1 MQNNFKRI
9 LVTSALPYANGHIH
23 LGHLAGCYVPS
34 DIYTRYQRLQQRE
47 VLHICGSDEHG
58 VAITISADKEK
69 TTPQAIVDKY
79 HEANKASFK
88 KFGITFDNF
97 SRTSLPIHH
106 ETSKE
111 FFLDLLNKGYLK
123 EKEEEQFY
131 DAEAKMFLP
140 DRYVEG
146 TCPNCG
152 NDKARG
158 DQCDNCGKY
167 YDQLELKNPKSLIT
181 GKSPIVKKTKHWYF
195 TLGSFQKQLEAYT
208 ESHSNDWKENVL
220 QQTRSWLKEGLH
232 DRAVTR
238 DLSWGI
244 PVPIDGVE
252 GKVLYVWFDAVL
264 GYISSTKEWAIQQG
278 QPEKWKEFWCDVST
292 RYIAFLGKDNIVFHT
307 IVFPAELIA
316 KEGYILPDNVPA
328 NEFLNLEGGKFSK
341 SRNNAIYLKDVLE
354 RYPADIFR
362 YTLATNLPET
372 KDSDFYWKD
381 FQAKN
386 NNELADIY
394 GNFINRTIT
403 FVAKNFGNIV
413 PKRGILND
421 RDREALAYVH
431 SAPQRIGD
439 LIEQFKFRDA
449 TMEMMNV
456 ARAANKY
463 FNDSEPWK
471 SLKTNPEQCG
481 TTLNICL
488 NIVRSLAVLF
498 SPVVPF
504 SSDKV
509 FKMLNQNSAID
520 DEQWMKAGEPQ
531 LLDGHQLG
539 QSEILFTKIEDATI
553 EQELS
558 ALGHSAEVKSETE
571 SAVNNYLAL
580 KPQITYDDFAKVDLR
595 TAKIIEAEAVPKS
608 KKLLRLQI
616 DLGFEKRQIVA
627 GIAEKI
633 TPEQLIGKTIIVVA
647 NLAPAKLMG
656 VESNGMLLATAAD
669 GANFALLTS
678 AKEVDTG
685 IGIK

>member
-1 MQNNFKRI
+1 MPNNFKRI

-23 LGHLAGCYVPS
+23 LGHLAGCYIPS
-34 DIYTRYQRLQQRE
+34 DIFTRYQRLQHRD

-58 VAITISADKEK
+58 VAITISAEREK

-79 HEANKASFK
+79 HAANSDAFER
-88 KFGITFDNF
+88 FGIHFDNY
-97 SRTSLPIHH
+97 SRTSRPIHH
-106 ETSKE
+106 ETAKE
-111 FFLDLLNKGYLK
+111 FFLDLLNKGFLVPK
-123 EKEEEQFY
+123 EQDQFY
-131 DAEAKMFLP
+131 DAEANMFLP

-167 YDQLELKNPKSLIT
+167 YDQLDLKEPKSLIS
-181 GKSPIVKKTKHWYF
+181 GKTPVVKRTKHWYF
-195 TLGSFQKQLEAYT
+195 TLGSFQQRLEEYLEQHAA
-208 ESHSNDWKENVL
+208 EWKDNVL
-220 QQTRSWLKEGLH
+220 QQTRSWLKEGLQ

-244 PVPIDGVE
+244 PVPIDGAD
-252 GKVLYVWFDAVL
+252 GKVIYVWFDAVL
-264 GYISSTKEWAIQQG
+264 GYISSTKEWAIAQG
-278 QPEKWKEFWCDVST
+278 KPDLWKLYWCDTST

-307 IVFPAELIA
+307 VVFPAELMA
-316 KEGYILPDNVPA
+316 KTGYILPDNVPA

-341 SRNNAIYLKDVLE
+341 SRNNAIYVKDILD
-354 RYPADIFR
+354 RYPADLFR
-362 YTLATNLPET
+362 YTIATNLPET

-394 GNFINRTIT
+394 GNFINRTVT
-403 FVAKNFGNIV
+403 FAAKNFGNTV
-413 PKRGILND
+413 PARGLLNE
-421 RDREALAYVH
+421 RDTAVLTYVRE
-431 SAPQRIGD
+431 APQRIGD
-439 LIEQFKFRDA
+439 MIEQFKFRDA

-471 SLKTNPEQCG
+471 SFKTAPEECG
-481 TTLNICL
+481 TTIHICL

-504 SSDKV
+504 SSEKV
-509 FKMLNQNSAID
+509 WKMLNLTSPLAA
-520 DEQWMKAGEPQ
+520 EQWTAAGEPQ
-531 LLDGHQLG
+531 LTAGHILG
-539 QSEILFTKIEDATI
+539 RSEILFTKIEDTVI
-553 EQELS
+553 EQELGT
-558 ALGHSAEVKSETE
+558 LGAHAAPAAAPAAAEY
-571 SAVNNYLAL
+571 APL
-580 KPQITYDDFAKVDLR
+580 KPQVTYDDFAKIDFR
-595 TAKIIEAEAVPKS
+595 TAKVLEAEPVPKS
-608 KKLLRLQI
+608 KKLLKLRI
-616 DLGFEKRQIVA
+616 DLGFEQRQIVA
-627 GIAEKI
+627 GIAEKV
-633 TPEQLIGKTIIVVA
+633 TPEQLVGKTIIVVA

-669 GANFALLTS
+669 GENFALLTTS
-678 AKEVDTG
+678 KDVNTG

>member
-1 MQNNFKRI
+1 MQNKFKRI
-9 LVTSALPYANGHIH
+9 LVTSALPYANGNIH

-34 DIYTRYQRLQQRE
+34 DIYVRYQRLQQKDI
-47 VLHICGSDEHG
+47 LHICGSDEHG
-58 VAITISADKEK
+58 VAITISAEKEK

-79 HEANKASFK
+79 HEANKESFK
-88 KFGITFDNF
+88 QFGIKFDNY

-111 FFLDLLNKGYLK
+111 FFLDLLAKGYLK

-131 DAEAKMFLP
+131 DADAKMFLP

-167 YDQLELKNPKSLIT
+167 YDQLELKNPKSLIS
-181 GKSPIVKKTKHWYF
+181 GKTPIVKKTKHWYF
-195 TLGSFQKQLEAYT
+195 TLGSFQKQLEVYT
-208 ESHSNDWKENVL
+208 ESHAKDWKDNVL
-220 QQTRSWLKEGLH
+220 QQTRSWLKEGLK

-244 PVPIDGVE
+244 PVPIDGAE

-264 GYISSTKEWAIQQG
+264 GYISSTKEWAMLQG
-278 QPEKWKEFWCDVST
+278 QPEKWKEYWCDTTT

-307 IVFPAELIA
+307 IVFPAELMA
-316 KEGYILPDNVPA
+316 KGGYILPDNVPA

-341 SRNNAIYLKDVLE
+341 SRNNAIFLKDVLE

-403 FVAKNFGNIV
+403 FVAKNFGNTV
-413 PKRGILND
+413 PMRGILND
-421 RDREALAYVH
+421 RDKEVLDYVQ

-449 TMEMMNV
+449 TLEMMNV

-488 NIVRSLAVLF
+488 NIVRSLAVLL
-498 SPVVPF
+498 SPVIPF

-509 FKMLNQNSAID
+509 FKMLNQHSAID
-520 DEQWMKAGEPQ
+520 NEQWMNAGEPQ

-539 QSEILFTKIEDATI
+539 QSEILFTKIEDTTI

-558 ALGHSAEVKSETE
+558 ALGHNTEVKSETE
-571 SAVNNYLAL
+571 SVVSNYAAL
-580 KPQITYDDFAKVDLR
+580 KPQITYDDFAKIDFR
-595 TAKIIEAEAVPKS
+595 TARIIEAEVVPKS

-627 GIAEKI
+627 GIAEKT

-656 VESNGMLLATAAD
+656 VESQGMLLATAAD
-669 GANFALLTS
+669 GANFSLLTS
-678 AKEVDTG
+678 STNVEPGV
-685 IGIK
+685 GIK

>member
-1 MQNNFKRI
+1 MQNNFKRLLI
-9 LVTSALPYANGHIH
+9 TSALPYANGHIH
-23 LGHLAGCYVPS
+23 LGHLAGCYIPS
-34 DIYTRYQRLQQRE
+34 DIYTRYQRLQHRD

-58 VAITISADKEK
+58 VAITISAEKEK
-69 TTPQAIVDKY
+69 TTPKAIVDKY
-79 HEANKASFK
+79 HEANKEAFK
-88 KFGITFDNF
+88 RFGIHFDNY
-97 SRTSLPIHH
+97 SRTSLPVHH

-111 FFLDLLNKGYLK
+111 FFLDLLQKGYLVPK
-123 EKEEEQFY
+123 EQDQYY

-152 NDKARG
+152 HDKARG

-167 YDQLELKNPKSLIT
+167 YDQLDLKNPKSLIT
-181 GKSPIVKKTKHWYF
+181 GKTPVVKRTKHWYF
-195 TLGSFQKQLEAYT
+195 TLDKFQKKLEEYVQQH
-208 ESHSNDWKENVL
+208 ESEWKDNVL
-220 QQTRSWLKEGLH
+220 QQTRSWLKEGLQE
-232 DRAVTR
+232 RAVTR

-244 PVPIDGVE
+244 PVPIEGAE
-252 GKVLYVWFDAVL
+252 GKVIYVWFDAVL
-264 GYISSTKEWAIQQG
+264 GYISSTKEWAQLQG
-278 QPEKWKEFWCDVST
+278 TPERWKEYWCDPAT

-307 IVFPAELIA
+307 IVFPAELMA
-316 KEGYILPDNVPA
+316 RTGYILPDNVPA

-341 SRNNAIYLKDVLE
+341 SRNNAIYVKDILD
-354 RYPADIFR
+354 RYPADLFR
-362 YTLATNLPET
+362 YTIATNLPET

-403 FVAKNFGNIV
+403 FAAKNFGNTV
-413 PKRGILND
+413 PNRGPLNE
-421 RDREALAYVH
+421 RDTAVLAYVKD
-431 SAPQRIGD
+431 APQRIGSM
-439 LIEQFKFRDA
+439 IEQFKFRDA

-471 SLKTNPEQCG
+471 TNKSQPEQCA

-504 SSDKV
+504 SSEKV
-509 FKMLNQNSAID
+509 WKMLNVHGSIAA
-520 DEQWMKAGEPQ
+520 EHWTEAGDTKLP
-531 LLDGHQLG
+531 DGHPLG
-539 QSEILFTKIEDATI
+539 QSEILFTKIEDQTI
-553 EQELS
+553 EQELGT
-558 ALGHSAEVKSETE
+558 LGTPTAASPDA
-571 SAVNNYLAL
+571 AVQSFVPL
-580 KPQITYDDFAKVDLR
+580 KPQITYDDFAKIDFR
-595 TAKIIEAEAVPKS
+595 TAKVLQAEAVPKS
-608 KKLLRLQI
+608 KKLLKLQI
-616 DLGFEKRQIVA
+616 DLGFEQRQIVA
-627 GIAEKI
+627 GIAEKV
-633 TPEQLIGKTIIVVA
+633 TPEQLVGKTIIVVA

-669 GANFALLTS
+669 GENFALLTS
-678 AKEVDTG
+678 SKDVETG

>member
-1 MQNNFKRI
+1 MQNKFKRI

-23 LGHLAGCYVPS
+23 LGHLAGVYVPS
-34 DIYTRYQRLQQRE
+34 DIYTRYQRLQHRD
-47 VLHICGSDEHG
+47 VIHICGSDEHG
-58 VAITISADKEK
+58 VAITISAEKEK

-79 HEANKASFK
+79 HEANKSAFK
-88 KFGITFDNF
+88 KFGIQFDNY

-111 FFLDLLNKGYLK
+111 FFLDLLKKGYLVPN
-123 EKEEEQFY
+123 EQDQFF
-131 DAEAKMFLP
+131 DAEAQMFLP

-146 TCPNCG
+146 ICPNCG
-152 NDKARG
+152 YDKARG

-167 YDQLELKNPKSLIT
+167 YDQLELKEPKSLIS
-181 GKSPIVKKTKHWYF
+181 GKTPVVKRTKHWYF
-195 TLGSFQKQLEAYT
+195 TLGSFQKKLEEYIAGHADT
-208 ESHSNDWKENVL
+208 WKENVL
-220 QQTRSWLKEGLH
+220 QQTRSWLKEGLQ

-244 PVPIDGVE
+244 PVPLDGAE
-252 GKVLYVWFDAVL
+252 GKVIYVWFDAVL
-264 GYISSTKEWAIQQG
+264 GYISSTKEWALQQG
-278 QPEKWKEFWCDVST
+278 KPDKWKDYWCDDAT
-292 RYIAFLGKDNIVFHT
+292 RYIAFLAKDNIVFHT
-307 IVFPAELIA
+307 IVFPAELMA
-316 KEGYILPDNVPA
+316 KTGYILPDNVPA

-341 SRNNAIYLKDVLE
+341 SRNNAIYLKDMLE
-354 RYPADIFR
+354 RYPADILR

-403 FVAKNFGNIV
+403 FAAKNFGNSV
-413 PKRGILND
+413 PKRSALND
-421 RDREALAYVH
+421 RDTEILAFVQ
-431 SAPQRIGD
+431 SAPGRIGE

-471 SLKTNPEQCG
+471 TYKNNPEQCG
-481 TTLNICL
+481 TTINICL
-488 NIVRSLAVLF
+488 NIVRSLAILF

-504 SSDKV
+504 SSEKV
-509 FKMLNQNSAID
+509 WKMLNVNSTVEK
-520 DEQWMKAGEPQ
+520 EQWMQAGEPR
-531 LLDGHQLG
+531 LPEAHPLG
-539 QSEILFTKIEDATI
+539 QSEILFTKIEDSTI
-553 EQELS
+553 EQELGK
-558 ALGHSAEVKSETE
+558 LGTPVDAKPET
-571 SAVNNYLAL
+571 APPAAPFAPL
-580 KPQITYDDFAKVDLR
+580 KQQITYDDFAKIDFR
-595 TAKIIEAEAVPKS
+595 TAKVLQAEAVPKS
-608 KKLLRLQI
+608 KKLLKLQI
-616 DLGFEKRQIVA
+616 DLGFEQRQIVA
-627 GIAEKI
+627 GIAEKV

-669 GANFALLTS
+669 GNNFALLTS
-678 AKEVDTG
+678 SNNVEPG

>member
-23 LGHLAGCYVPS
+23 LGHLAGCYIPS
-34 DIYTRYQRLQQRE
+34 DIYTRYQRLQHRD
-47 VLHICGSDEHG
+47 VIHICGSDEHG

-69 TTPQAIVDKY
+69 TSPKAIVDKY
-79 HEANKASFK
+79 HEANKETFK
-88 KFGITFDNF
+88 KFGIYFDNY

-106 ETSKE
+106 ETAKE
-111 FFLDLLNKGYLK
+111 FFLDLLHKGFLLPK
-123 EKEEEQFY
+123 EQEQFY
-131 DAEAKMFLP
+131 DGEANMFLP

-146 TCPNCG
+146 ICPNC
-152 NDKARG
+152 NYDKARG

-167 YDQLELKNPKSLIT
+167 YDQLDLKEPKSLIT
-181 GKSPIVKKTKHWYF
+181 GKTPVVKKTKHWYF
-195 TLGSFQKQLEAYT
+195 TLGSFQKKLEEYVAL
-208 ESHSNDWKENVL
+208 HSKDWKDNVL
-220 QQTRSWLKEGLH
+220 QQTRSWLKEGLQ

-238 DLSWGI
+238 DLRWGI

-252 GKVLYVWFDAVL
+252 GKVMYVWFDAVL
-264 GYISSTKEWAIQQG
+264 GYISSTKEWALQQG
-278 QPEKWKEFWCDVST
+278 KPDKWKEYWCDTTT

-307 IVFPAELIA
+307 IVFPAELMA
-316 KEGYILPDNVPA
+316 KTGYVLPDNVPA

-341 SRNNAIYLKDVLE
+341 SRNNAIYVKDILE
-354 RYPADIFR
+354 RYPVDIFR

-394 GNFINRTIT
+394 GNFINRTVT
-403 FVAKNFGNIV
+403 FVAKNFGNKV
-413 PKRGILND
+413 PVRGILND
-421 RDREALAYVH
+421 RDKDILAYVQT
-431 SAPQRIGD
+431 APQRIGD

-471 SLKTNPEQCG
+471 TFKSAPEQCG

-504 SSDKV
+504 SSDKIW
-509 FKMLNQNSAID
+509 KLLNQSNTIGN
-520 DEQWMKAGEPQ
+520 EPWLKAGEPQ
-531 LLDGHQLG
+531 LPEGLALG
-539 QSEILFTKIEDATI
+539 QSEILFTKIEDETI
-553 EQELS
+553 EKELGL
-558 ALGHSAEVKSETE
+558 LGVSAEIKADEK
-571 SAVNNYLAL
+571 AAANKYIPLKAL
-580 KPQITYDDFAKVDLR
+580 ITYDDFAKIDFR
-595 TAKIIEAEAVPKS
+595 TAKIVEAEAVPKS
-608 KKLLRLQI
+608 KKLLKLQI

-656 VESNGMLLATAAD
+656 VESNGMLLATSAD
-669 GANFALLTS
+669 GENFALLTS
-678 AKEVDTG
+678 SKDVETG

>member
-58 VAITISADKEK
+58 VAITISAEKEK

-79 HEANKASFK
+79 HKANKESFK
-88 KFGITFDNF
+88 KFGIKFDNY

-111 FFLDLLNKGYLK
+111 FFLDLLSKGYLK

-131 DAEAKMFLP
+131 DADAKMFLP

-181 GKSPIVKKTKHWYF
+181 GKTPIVKKTKHWFF
-195 TLGSFQKQLEAYT
+195 TLGKFQKKLEEYT
-208 ESHSNDWKENVL
+208 ESHSKDWKDNTL
-220 QQTRSWLKEGLH
+220 QQTRSWLKEGLQ

-244 PVPIDGVE
+244 PVPIEGVE

-278 QPEKWKEFWCDVST
+278 KPEKWKEYWCDTST

-307 IVFPAELIA
+307 IVFPAELMA
-316 KEGYILPDNVPA
+316 KGGYILPDNVPA

-341 SRNNAIYLKDVLE
+341 SRNNAIYLKDILE
-354 RYPADIFR
+354 RYPADTFR

-403 FVAKNFGNIV
+403 FVAKNFENKV
-413 PKRGILND
+413 PKRGKMND
-421 RDREALAYVH
+421 LDREVLVYVQT
-431 SAPQRIGD
+431 APQRIAVF
-439 LIEQFKFRDA
+439 IEQFKFRDA

-471 SLKTNPEQCG
+471 SFKTNPEQCG

-509 FKMLNQNSAID
+509 FKMLNQNSIVD
-520 DEQWMKAGEPQ
+520 NEQWMNAGEPQ

-539 QSEILFTKIEDATI
+539 QSEILFTKIEDTTI

-558 ALGHSAEVKSETE
+558 TLGINAEAKKENE
-571 SAVNNYLAL
+571 SVVSNYAPV

-595 TAKIIEAEAVPKS
+595 IAKIIEAEAVPKS
-608 KKLLRLQI
+608 KKLIRLQI

-627 GIAEKI
+627 GIAEKLS
-633 TPEQLIGKTIIVVA
+633 PEQLIGKTIIVVA

-656 VESNGMLLATAAD
+656 VESQGMLLATAAD

-678 AKEVDTG
+678 STNVDSG
-685 IGIK
+685 VGIK

>member
-1 MQNNFKRI
+1 MQNKFKRI
-9 LVTSALPYANGHIH
+9 LITSALPYANGHIH
-23 LGHLAGCYVPS
+23 LGHLAGCYIPS
-34 DIYTRYQRLQQRE
+34 DIYTRYQRLQHRD
-47 VLHICGSDEHG
+47 VIHICGSDEHG
-58 VAITISADKEK
+58 VAITISAEKEK
-69 TTPQAIVDKY
+69 VSPQVIVDKY
-79 HEANKASFK
+79 HEANKEAFK
-88 KFGITFDNF
+88 KFGIFFDNY

-106 ETSKE
+106 ETAKE
-111 FFLDLLNKGYLK
+111 FFLNLLSKGFLHPK
-123 EKEEEQFY
+123 EQDQFY
-131 DAEAKMFLP
+131 DADAKMFLP

-146 TCPNCG
+146 ICPNCSY
-152 NDKARG
+152 DKARG

-167 YDQLELKNPKSLIT
+167 YDQLELKEPKSLIS
-181 GKSPIVKKTKHWYF
+181 GKTPIVKNTKHWYF
-195 TLGSFQKQLEAYT
+195 TLGKFQHQLEKFV
-208 ESHSNDWKENVL
+208 ESHSKDWKDNVL
-220 QQTRSWLKEGLH
+220 QQTRSWLKEGLQ

-244 PVPIDGVE
+244 PVPVEGAE
-252 GKVLYVWFDAVL
+252 GKVIYVWFDAVL
-264 GYISSTKEWAIQQG
+264 GYISSTKEWAQQQG
-278 QPEKWKEFWCDVST
+278 KPDKWKEYWQDQST

-307 IVFPAELIA
+307 IVFPAELMA
-316 KEGYILPDNVPA
+316 KTGYILPDNVPA

-341 SRNNAIYLKDVLE
+341 SRNNAIYVKDILE
-354 RYPADIFR
+354 KYPVDIFR

-403 FVAKNFGNIV
+403 FVAKNFENKV
-413 PKRGILND
+413 PKRNILNE
-421 RDREALAYVH
+421 RDKEILSYVR

-471 SLKTNPEQCG
+471 TFKSDKEQCA

-488 NIVRSLAVLF
+488 NIVRSLSILF

-504 SSDKV
+504 SSNKV
-509 FKMLNQNSAID
+509 WKMLNQNGLVT
-520 DEQWMKAGEPQ
+520 EEEWKKAGEPQ
-531 LLDGHQLG
+531 LTEDHNLG
-539 QSEILFTKIEDATI
+539 QAEILFTKIEDTTI
-553 EQELS
+553 EQELAKLGQQTELK
-558 ALGHSAEVKSETE
+558 ALDATPNAYVP
-571 SAVNNYLAL
+571 L
-580 KPQITYDDFAKVDLR
+580 KPQITYDDFAKIDFR
-595 TAKIIEAEAVPKS
+595 TAKIVSAEAVPKS
-608 KKLLRLQI
+608 KKLLKLQV

-627 GIAEKI
+627 GIAEKV

-656 VESNGMLLATAAD
+656 VESQGMLLATAAD
-669 GANFALLTS
+669 GENFALLTS
-678 AKEVDTG
+678 SKDVETG

>member
-23 LGHLAGCYVPS
+23 LGHLAGCYIPS
-34 DIYTRYQRLQQRE
+34 DIYTRYQRLQQRD

-58 VAITISADKEK
+58 VAITISAEKEK

-79 HEANKASFK
+79 HEANKESFK
-88 KFGITFDNF
+88 KFGIKFDNY
-97 SRTSLPIHH
+97 SRTSLLIHH

-111 FFLDLLNKGYLK
+111 FFLDLLSKGFLK

-131 DAEAKMFLP
+131 DADAKMFLP

-181 GKSPIVKKTKHWYF
+181 GKTPIVKKTTHWYF
-195 TLGSFQKQLEAYT
+195 TLGSFQKKLEEYT
-208 ESHSNDWKENVL
+208 ESHSKDWKDNTL
-220 QQTRSWLKEGLH
+220 QQTRSWLKEGLQ

-278 QPEKWKEFWCDVST
+278 KPEKWKEYWCDNST

-307 IVFPAELIA
+307 IVFPAELMA
-316 KEGYILPDNVPA
+316 KGGFILPDNVPA

-341 SRNNAIYLKDVLE
+341 SRNNAIYLKDILE

-403 FVAKNFGNIV
+403 FVAKNFANCV
-413 PKRGILND
+413 PKRGVLNERDKEILS
-421 RDREALAYVH
+421 YVQ
-431 SAPQRIGD
+431 SAPKRIGD
-439 LIEQFKFRDA
+439 LIENFKFRDA

-471 SLKTNPEQCG
+471 SFKTNPDECG

-509 FKMLNQNSAID
+509 FKMLNQDSIID
-520 DEQWMKAGEPQ
+520 KEEWKKAGEPQ
-531 LLDGHQLG
+531 LTDGYQLG
-539 QSEILFTKIEDATI
+539 QSEILFTKIEDTTI

-558 ALGHSAEVKSETE
+558 TLGVNAEAKKENETPAA
-571 SAVNNYLAL
+571 SYAPL

-608 KKLLRLQI
+608 KKLIRLQI

-627 GIAEKI
+627 GIAEKLS
-633 TPEQLIGKTIIVVA
+633 PEQLIGKTIIVVA

-656 VESNGMLLATAAD
+656 VESQGMLLATAAD

-678 AKEVDTG
+678 STNVDPG
-685 IGIK
+685 VGIK

>member
-1 MQNNFKRI
+1 MQNKFKRI

-47 VLHICGSDEHG
+47 ILHICGSDEHG
-58 VAITISADKEK
+58 VAITISAEKEK
-69 TTPQAIVDKY
+69 TTPKAIIDKY
-79 HEANKASFK
+79 HEANKESFK
-88 KFGITFDNF
+88 KFGIKFDNY

-106 ETSKE
+106 ETSRE
-111 FFLDLLNKGYLK
+111 FFLDLLHKGYLK

-167 YDQLELKNPKSLIT
+167 YDQLELKNPKSLIS
-181 GKSPIVKKTKHWYF
+181 GKTPVVKKTKHWYF
-195 TLGSFQKQLEAYT
+195 TLGKFQKKLEAYV
-208 ESHSNDWKENVL
+208 ESHSKDWKDNTL
-220 QQTRSWLKEGLH
+220 QQTRSWLKEGLQ

-244 PVPIDGVE
+244 PVPVDGAE

-278 QPEKWKEFWCDVST
+278 KPEKWKEFWCDAST

-307 IVFPAELIA
+307 IVFPAELMA

-341 SRNNAIYLKDVLE
+341 SRNNAIYLKDILE

-372 KDSDFYWKD
+372 KDADFYWKD

-403 FVAKNFGNIV
+403 FVAKNFENTV
-413 PKRGILND
+413 PKRGILNE
-421 RDREALAYVH
+421 RDREVLAYVQ

-471 SLKTNPEQCG
+471 SFKTNPEQCG

-488 NIVRSLAVLF
+488 NIVRSLAVVL

-504 SSDKV
+504 SSEKV
-509 FKMLNQNSAID
+509 FRMLNLNSVVEH
-520 DEQWMKAGEPQ
+520 EQWMKAGEPQ
-531 LLDGHQLG
+531 LLEGHQLG
-539 QSEILFTKIEDATI
+539 QSEILFTKIEDTTI

-558 ALGHSAEVKSETE
+558 TLGNNTEIKTENSA
-571 SAVNNYLAL
+571 AVQTYQPL
-580 KPQITYDDFAKVDLR
+580 KPQITYDDFARIDFR

-627 GIAEKI
+627 GIAEKLS
-633 TPEQLIGKTIIVVA
+633 PEQIIGKTIIVVA

-656 VESNGMLLATAAD
+656 VESQGMLLATAAD

-678 AKEVDTG
+678 STTVEPG

>member
-9 LVTSALPYANGHIH
+9 LITSALPYANGHIH
-23 LGHLAGCYVPS
+23 LGHLAGCYLPS
-34 DIYTRYQRLQQRE
+34 DVFTRYQRLQHRD
-47 VLHICGSDEHG
+47 VLHISGSDEHG
-58 VAITISADKEK
+58 VAITISAEKEK
-69 TTPQAIVDKY
+69 TTPKAIVDKY
-79 HEANKASFK
+79 HEANKEAFK
-88 KFGITFDNF
+88 RFGIQFDNY

-111 FFLDLLNKGYLK
+111 FFLDLLAKGYLVPK
-123 EKEEEQFY
+123 EQDQFF
-131 DAEAKMFLP
+131 DAEKNMFLP

-146 TCPNCG
+146 ICPNCSY
-152 NDKARG
+152 DKARG

-167 YDQLELKNPKSLIT
+167 YDQLDLKEPKSLIS
-181 GKSPIVKKTKHWYF
+181 GKTPIVKRTKHWYF
-195 TLGSFQKQLEAYT
+195 TLGSFQKRLEEYIDLHAQ
-208 ESHSNDWKENVL
+208 DWKENVL
-220 QQTRSWLKEGLH
+220 QQTRSWLKEGLQ

-244 PVPIDGVE
+244 PVPIDGAE
-252 GKVLYVWFDAVL
+252 GKVIYVWFDAVL
-264 GYISSTKEWAIQQG
+264 GYISATKEWAQQQG
-278 QPEKWKEFWCDVST
+278 TPDRWKEYWCDEST
-292 RYIAFLGKDNIVFHT
+292 RYIAFLGKDNIVFHS
-307 IVFPAELIA
+307 IVFPAELMA
-316 KEGYILPDNVPA
+316 KTGYILPDNVPA

-341 SRNNAIYLKDVLE
+341 SRNNAIYVKDILE
-354 RYPADIFR
+354 KYPADILR
-362 YTLATNLPET
+362 YTMATILPET

-403 FVAKNFGNIV
+403 FVAKNYENKV
-413 PKRGILND
+413 PNRGPLNE
-421 RDREALAYVH
+421 RDKEVLAYVH
-431 SAPQRIGD
+431 AAPQRIGD

-471 SLKTNPEQCG
+471 SFKTDKEQCG

-498 SPVVPF
+498 SPIVPF

-509 FKMLNQNSAID
+509 WMMLAQSGTIA
-520 DEQWMKAGEPQ
+520 DEQWSRAGEPQ
-531 LLDGHQLG
+531 LKDGHPLG
-539 QSEILFTKIEDATI
+539 QSEILFTKIEDTTI
-553 EQELS
+553 EQELGKLT
-558 ALGHSAEVKSETE
+558 AAVEAKAEEKVASTY
-571 SAVNNYLAL
+571 APL
-580 KPQITYDDFAKVDLR
+580 KAQITYDDFAKIDFR
-595 TAKIIEAEAVPKS
+595 TATVLEAEAVPKS

-627 GIAEKI
+627 GIAEKV

-669 GANFALLTS
+669 GENFALLTS
-678 AKEVDTG
+678 SKNVESGV
-685 IGIK
+685 GIK

>member
-23 LGHLAGCYVPS
+23 LGHLAGCYIPS
-34 DIYTRYQRLQQRE
+34 DIYTRYQRLQHRD
-47 VLHICGSDEHG
+47 VIHICGSDEHG

-69 TTPQAIVDKY
+69 TTPKAIVDKY
-79 HEANKASFK
+79 HEANKESFRR
-88 KFGITFDNF
+88 FGILFDNY

-106 ETSKE
+106 ETAKE
-111 FFLDLLNKGYLK
+111 FFLDLLEKGFLLPK
-123 EKEEEQFY
+123 EQEQFY
-131 DAEAKMFLP
+131 DGEANMFLP

-146 TCPNCG
+146 ICPNC
-152 NDKARG
+152 NYDKARG

-167 YDQLELKNPKSLIT
+167 YDQLDLKEPKSLIT
-181 GKSPIVKKTKHWYF
+181 GKTPVVKKTKHWYF
-195 TLGSFQKQLEAYT
+195 TLGSFQKKLEEYVAG
-208 ESHSNDWKENVL
+208 HSKDWKDNVL
-220 QQTRSWLKEGLH
+220 QQTRSWLKEGLQ

-244 PVPIDGVE
+244 PVPIDGAE
-252 GKVLYVWFDAVL
+252 GKVMYVWFDAVL
-264 GYISSTKEWAIQQG
+264 GYISSTKEWALLQG
-278 QPEKWKEFWCDVST
+278 KPDKWKEFWCDSST

-307 IVFPAELIA
+307 IVFPSELMA
-316 KEGYILPDNVPA
+316 KTGYILPDNVPA

-341 SRNNAIYLKDVLE
+341 SRNNAIYVKDILE
-354 RYPADIFR
+354 RYPADIVR

-394 GNFINRTIT
+394 GNFINRTVT
-403 FVAKNFGNIV
+403 FVAKNFENKV
-413 PKRGILND
+413 PVRGVLTERDND
-421 RDREALAYVH
+421 ILAYVR

-439 LIEQFKFRDA
+439 MIEQFKFRDA

-471 SLKTNPEQCG
+471 TFKTSPEQCG

-504 SSDKV
+504 SSEKIW
-509 FKMLNQNSAID
+509 KLLNQSGTIGN
-520 DEQWMKAGEPQ
+520 EEWMKAGETQ
-531 LLDGHQLG
+531 LHERHQLG
-539 QSEILFTKIEDATI
+539 QAEILFTKIEDNTI
-553 EQELS
+553 EQELEK
-558 ALGHSAEVKSETE
+558 LGSSSPVKTE
-571 SAVNNYLAL
+571 EPAASIYAPL
-580 KPQITYDDFAKVDLR
+580 KAQITYDDFAKIDFR
-595 TAKIIEAEAVPKS
+595 TAKIVEAEAVPKS
-608 KKLLRLQI
+608 KKLLKLQI

-647 NLAPAKLMG
+647 NLSPAKLMG

-669 GANFALLTS
+669 GENFALLTS
-678 AKEVDTG
+678 SKDVETG

>member
-1 MQNNFKRI
+1 MQNKFKRI
-9 LVTSALPYANGHIH
+9 LITAALPYANGYIH
-23 LGHLAGCYVPS
+23 LGHLAGCYVPA
-34 DIYTRYQRLQQRE
+34 DIYVRYQRLHHRD
-47 VLHICGSDEHG
+47 VLFICGSDEHG
-58 VAITISADKEK
+58 VAITISAEKEK

-79 HEANKASFK
+79 HEANKSAFRQ
-88 KFGITFDNF
+88 FGIYFDNY

-106 ETSKE
+106 DTSKE
-111 FFLDLLNKGYLK
+111 FFLDLLRKGFLK
-123 EKEEEQFY
+123 EKEEEQFF
-131 DAEAKMFLP
+131 DADAKMFLP

-146 TCPNCG
+146 LCPNCG
-152 NDKARG
+152 YDKARG

-167 YDQLELKNPKSLIT
+167 YDQLQLKNPISLIS
-181 GKSPIVKKTKHWYF
+181 GKTPIVKKTKHWF
-195 TLGSFQKQLEAYT
+195 FKLGDFQKKLEEYVA
-208 ESHSNDWKENVL
+208 SHSKEWKDNVL
-220 QQTRSWLKEGLH
+220 QQTRSWLKEGLQ

-238 DLSWGI
+238 DLAWGI
-244 PVPIDGVE
+244 PVPVEGAE

-264 GYISSTKEWAIQQG
+264 GYISATKEWAIQTG
-278 QPEKWKEFWCDVST
+278 QPEKWKEYWCDEST

-307 IVFPAELIA
+307 IVFPAELMA
-316 KEGYILPDNVPA
+316 KGGYILPDNVPA

-341 SRNNAIYLKDVLE
+341 SRNNAIYLKDILE
-354 RYPADIFR
+354 RYPADIVR

-394 GNFINRTIT
+394 GNFVNRTIT
-403 FVAKNFGNIV
+403 FVAKNFDNKV
-413 PKRGILND
+413 PHCGQLND
-421 RDREALAYVH
+421 RDKEVITYVH
-431 SAPQRIGD
+431 NAPRRIGD

-449 TMEMMNV
+449 TTEMMNV

-471 SLKTNPEQCG
+471 TFKSDKDRCA

-488 NIVRSLAVLF
+488 NVVRSLAILF
-498 SPVVPF
+498 APVVPF
-504 SSDKV
+504 SSDNVWKI
-509 FKMLNQNSAID
+509 LNEQSTVS
-520 DEQWMKAGEPQ
+520 DEQWTGAGQ
-531 LLDGHQLG
+531 LKLQDGHALG
-539 QSEILFTKIEDATI
+539 QSEILFTKIEDSII
-553 EQELS
+553 EQEL
-558 ALGHSAEVKSETE
+558 AKLGPSSEVKTEGETAA
-571 SAVNNYLAL
+571 SNYVPL

-595 TAKIIEAEAVPKS
+595 TAKIVAAEAVPKS
-608 KKLLRLQI
+608 KKLLKLQI

-627 GIAEKI
+627 GIAEKV

-669 GANFALLTS
+669 FALVTVS
-678 AKEVDTG
+678 KEVEQG

>member
-1 MQNNFKRI
+1 MQNKFKRI

-23 LGHLAGCYVPS
+23 LGHLAGCYIPS
-34 DIYTRYQRLQQRE
+34 DIYTRYQRLQQRD

-58 VAITISADKEK
+58 VAITISAEKEK

-79 HEANKASFK
+79 HEANKESFNR
-88 KFGITFDNF
+88 FGIKFDNY

-111 FFLDLLNKGYLK
+111 FFLDLLAKGFLK

-131 DAEAKMFLP
+131 DADAKMFLP

-181 GKSPIVKKTKHWYF
+181 GKTPIVKKTTHWYF
-195 TLGSFQKQLEAYT
+195 TLGSFQKKLEEYT
-208 ESHSNDWKENVL
+208 ESHSKDWKDNTL
-220 QQTRSWLKEGLH
+220 QQTRSWLKEGLQ

-238 DLSWGI
+238 DLNWGI

-278 QPEKWKEFWCDVST
+278 KPEGWKDYWCDSST

-307 IVFPAELIA
+307 IVFPAELMA
-316 KEGYILPDNVPA
+316 KGGYILPDNVPA

-341 SRNNAIYLKDVLE
+341 SRNNAIYLKDILE

-403 FVAKNFGNIV
+403 FVAKNFGNMV
-413 PKRGILND
+413 PIRGILNE
-421 RDREALAYVH
+421 RDKEVLSYVQ

-439 LIEQFKFRDA
+439 LIENFKFRDA

-471 SLKTNPEQCG
+471 SFKTNPENCG

-498 SPVVPF
+498 SPVIPF
-504 SSDKV
+504 SSHKV
-509 FKMLNQNSAID
+509 FAMLNQNSTIEN
-520 DEQWMKAGEPQ
+520 EQWMKAGETQ
-531 LLDGHQLG
+531 LIDGHPLG
-539 QSEILFTKIEDATI
+539 HSEILFTKIEDTTI

-558 ALGHSAEVKSETE
+558 TLGVNAEAKKENETPV
-571 SAVNNYLAL
+571 SIYAPL

-595 TAKIIEAEAVPKS
+595 IAKITEAEAVPKS
-608 KKLLRLQI
+608 KKLIRLQI

-627 GIAEKI
+627 GIAEKLS
-633 TPEQLIGKTIIVVA
+633 PDQLVGKTIIVVA

-656 VESNGMLLATAAD
+656 VESQGMLLATAAD

-678 AKEVDTG
+678 SITVDPG
-685 IGIK
+685 VGIK

>member
-23 LGHLAGCYVPS
+23 LGHLAGCYIPS
-34 DIYTRYQRLQQRE
+34 DIYTRYQRLHHRDII
-47 VLHICGSDEHG
+47 HICGSDEHG
-58 VAITISADKEK
+58 VAITISAEKEK
-69 TTPQAIVDKY
+69 TTPKAIVDKY
-79 HEANKASFK
+79 HEANKDAFRR
-88 KFGITFDNF
+88 FGIRFDNY
-97 SRTSLPIHH
+97 SRTSIPIHH
-106 ETSKE
+106 ETAKE
-111 FFLDLLNKGYLK
+111 FFLDLLNKGFLVPK
-123 EKEEEQFY
+123 EQEQFY
-131 DAEAKMFLP
+131 DAEANMFLP

-146 TCPNCG
+146 ICPNCG

-167 YDQLELKNPKSLIT
+167 YDQLDLKEPKSLIT
-181 GKSPIVKKTKHWYF
+181 GKTPIVRKTKHWYF
-195 TLGSFQKQLEAYT
+195 TLGKFQQRLEEYVEKHAK
-208 ESHSNDWKENVL
+208 DWKDNVL
-220 QQTRSWLKEGLH
+220 QQTRSWLKEGLQ

-244 PVPIDGVE
+244 PVPIEGAE
-252 GKVLYVWFDAVL
+252 GKVIYVWFDAVL
-264 GYISSTKEWAIQQG
+264 GYISSTKEWSMQQG
-278 QPEKWKEFWCDVST
+278 TPDKWKEYWCDTST
-292 RYIAFLGKDNIVFHT
+292 QYIAFLGKDNIVFHT
-307 IVFPAELIA
+307 IVFPSELMA
-316 KEGYILPDNVPA
+316 KTGYILPDNVPA

-341 SRNNAIYLKDVLE
+341 SRNNAIYIKDIIE
-354 RYPADIFR
+354 KYPVDIFR

-403 FVAKNFGNIV
+403 FVTKNFGNSV
-413 PKRGILND
+413 PKRSELNE
-421 RDREALAYVH
+421 RDREILSYVQ
-431 SAPQRIGD
+431 SAPKRIGD
-439 LIEQFKFRDA
+439 LIENFKFRDA

-471 SLKTNPEQCG
+471 TFKSDPAQCG
-481 TTLNICL
+481 TSLNISL
-488 NIVRSLAVLF
+488 NIVRTLAVIF

-504 SSDKV
+504 SSVKIW
-509 FKMLNQNSAID
+509 KMLNQAGTV
-520 DEQWMKAGEPQ
+520 DEEHWSRAGDSQ
-531 LLDGHQLG
+531 LTEGHILG
-539 QSEILFTKIEDATI
+539 QSEILFTKIEDTTI
-553 EQELS
+553 EQELGTLNVS
-558 ALGHSAEVKSETE
+558 LEQKSDGKTT
-571 SAVNNYLAL
+571 SPAYSPL
-580 KPQITYDDFAKVDLR
+580 KSPITYDDFAKIDLR
-595 TAKIIEAEAVPKS
+595 TAKIIQAEAVPKS
-608 KKLLRLQI
+608 KKLLKLQI

-633 TPEQLIGKTIIVVA
+633 TPEQLIGRTIIVVA

-669 GANFALLTS
+669 GEGFALLTTS
-678 AKEVDTG
+678 KDVETG

>member
-1 MQNNFKRI
+1 MPNNFKRI

-34 DIYTRYQRLQQRE
+34 DIYTRYQRLQHRE

-58 VAITISADKEK
+58 VAITISAEKEK

-79 HEANKASFK
+79 HEANKESFK
-88 KFGITFDNF
+88 KFGIKFDNY

-111 FFLDLLNKGYLK
+111 FFLDLLFKGYLK

-146 TCPNCG
+146 ICPNCG

-167 YDQLELKNPKSLIT
+167 YDQLDLKEPKSLIT
-181 GKSPIVKKTKHWYF
+181 GKTPIVKKTTHWYF
-195 TLGSFQKQLEAYT
+195 TLGSFQKQLESYV
-208 ESHSNDWKENVL
+208 ESHAKDWKDNVL
-220 QQTRSWLKEGLH
+220 QQTRSWLKEGLQ

-238 DLSWGI
+238 DLTWGI

-264 GYISSTKEWAIQQG
+264 GYISGTKEWALQQG
-278 QPEKWKEFWCDVST
+278 TPDKWKEFWCDTTT

-307 IVFPAELIA
+307 IVFPSELMA
-316 KEGYILPDNVPA
+316 KGGYILPDNVPA

-341 SRNNAIYLKDVLE
+341 SRNNAIYLKDILE

-403 FVAKNFGNIV
+403 FVAKNFENKV
-413 PKRGILND
+413 PTRGAVND
-421 RDREALAYVH
+421 RDWEILAYVQ

-439 LIEQFKFRDA
+439 LIEHFKFRDA

-471 SLKTNPEQCG
+471 TFKSDKAQCG

-509 FKMLNQNSAID
+509 FKMLNQQTTVDN
-520 DEQWMKAGEPQ
+520 EEWMKAGETQ
-531 LLDGHQLG
+531 LPDGYQLG
-539 QSEILFTKIEDATI
+539 QSEILFTKIEDTTI

-558 ALGHSAEVKSETE
+558 KLGHPTEVKVENENAAT
-571 SAVNNYLAL
+571 VYTPL
-580 KPQITYDDFAKVDLR
+580 KPQITYDDFAKVDFR
-595 TAKIIEAEAVPKS
+595 TAKITEAEAVPKS
-608 KKLLRLQI
+608 KKLIRLQI

-627 GIAEKI
+627 GIAEKT
-633 TPEQLIGKTIIVVA
+633 TPEKLIGKTIIVVA

-656 VESNGMLLATAAD
+656 VESQGMLLATAAD
-669 GANFALLTS
+669 GANFALLTTS
-678 AKEVDTG
+678 NNVDPG
-685 IGIK
+685 VGIK